1 MQERVADVIFF
12 CIFDSE
18 GKDNAMA
25 AKVVVKG
32 YVVGM
37 VQTNVYFLYRE
48 GAKEAVLVDPA
59 DYGKAL
65 ADEAG
70 KLGLEIKGIFL
81 THAHFD
87 HIGGVEELAKLTGA
101 RVYISDGE
109 KELIHDTDANLSSQY
124 HNPKTV
130 QPDVFLRDGE
140 MVEIAGM
147 TIRCIQ
153 TPGHTEG
160 SCCYYIGETGEEEK
174 GDVGKKP
181 CPPILLSGDTLFEE
195 SVGRTDF
202 PTGSMS
208 ALVRSVRE
216 KLFILPDETLVY
228 PGHGGMTQIGHEKQ
242 YNAMV

>member
-1 MQERVADVIFF
+1 
-12 CIFDSE
+12 
-18 GKDNAMA
+18 MA

-48 GAKEAVLVDPA
+48 GEKEAVLVDPA

-70 KLGLEIKGIFL
+70 KLGLEIKGVFL

-140 MVEIAGM
+140 TVEIAGM

-160 SCCYYIGETGEEEK
+160 SCCYYIEETGEEEK
-174 GDVGKKP
+174 GNAGKKP